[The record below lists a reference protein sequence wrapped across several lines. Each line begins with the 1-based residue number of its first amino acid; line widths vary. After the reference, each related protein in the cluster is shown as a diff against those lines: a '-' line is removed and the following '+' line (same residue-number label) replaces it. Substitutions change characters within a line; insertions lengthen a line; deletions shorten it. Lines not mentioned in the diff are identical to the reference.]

1 MRGNREAET
10 PKADYPSSPRVLI
23 RLRRIFGDSKGQSP
37 FVLRGNPS
45 SPRVLRKNL
54 FGDSKGQSP
63 FAM

>member
-10 PKADYPSSPRVLI
+10 PKAD
-23 RLRRIFGDSKGQSP
+23 
-37 FVLRGNPS
+37 NPS

-63 FAM
+63 FVRRVNF